1 MKKTWFLQ
9 GILLLS
15 FLSGCSSEV
24 QSGLV
29 KSASDFLTVASF
41 NDLTVVST
49 SFKNVTGS
57 SNPSGATASAQSSDA
72 SSEAS
77 SSHSAAL
84 YQNDNYVIANG
95 TDNYIGLSGT
105 YSGLTQYLLIDV
117 TKKTGFVTSDGS
129 LLDNARDLTKTLLQK
144 DYGDL
149 QTIYNGFK
157 GYLGKSASDYEN
169 MTSLYLGYSYA
180 GTTAGYTL
188 RTSTQTTKEENVT
201 VSSVT
206 GEKTT
211 VTTVN
216 TSVFMTFDQ
225 YDGKWAFSNYSKR
238 IETIIDETAFGKSN
252 TVHRYAI
259 TEATVA
265 VASAY
270 PTLSVS
276 LADYSVYLHD
286 EGIKDVTLQDG
297 IPLTGK

>member
-1 MKKTWFLQ
+1 
-9 GILLLS
+9 
-15 FLSGCSSEV
+15 
-24 QSGLV
+24 LV

-57 SNPSGATASAQSSDA
+57 SNPSGASVSAQSSDT